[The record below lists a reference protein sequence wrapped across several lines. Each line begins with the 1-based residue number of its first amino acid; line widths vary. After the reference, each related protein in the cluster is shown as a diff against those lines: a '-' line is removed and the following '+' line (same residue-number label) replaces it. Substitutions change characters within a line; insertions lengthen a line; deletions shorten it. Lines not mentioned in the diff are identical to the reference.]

1 MPNPVTM
8 LYGRKADLVIL
19 PHVLAEERPH
29 PYSTPGRKRG
39 AQIALTTGI
48 DALASFAPQ
57 IVNPRHG
64 LSRVVQC
71 LGGCENKRHAYFRSI
86 SKTPHIRARGAP
98 SVCAVRT
105 VGLMVRKRPPKPIP
119 VQ

>member
-71 LGGCENKRHAYFRSI
+71 LGVVKIKDTLPFAPSQN
-86 SKTPHIRARGAP
+86 THIRAKG
-98 SVCAVRT
+98 CAV
-105 VGLMVRKRPPKPIP
+105 GLRCPHCRR
-119 VQ
+119 

>member
-71 LGGCENKRHAYFRSI
+71 LGGCENKRHGY
-86 SKTPHIRARGAP
+86 
-98 SVCAVRT
+98 
-105 VGLMVRKRPPKPIP
+105 
-119 VQ
+119 

>member
-8 LYGRKADLVIL
+8 LYGRKADLMIL

-29 PYSTPGRKRG
+29 PIRHRVGSG

-64 LSRVVQC
+64 LMHD
-71 LGGCENKRHAYFRSI
+71 NPAW
-86 SKTPHIRARGAP
+86 
-98 SVCAVRT
+98 
-105 VGLMVRKRPPKPIP
+105 GL
-119 VQ
+119 